1 LVVIAIIGILVAL
14 LLPAIQ
20 AAREAGRRTQCK
32 NNLKQIG
39 LACLNLVDT
48 HKFFPTGGASWDM
61 DIRYYSDNGRP
72 VGPDRQGFGWGF
84 QILPYLEE
92 TAAYNITTNDDILRV
107 VVGGYACPSRRA
119 PKTVWS
125 VFFGKIVA
133 VIDYAG
139 AVPATLMDPSAARP
153 TYYTDRVRN
162 VLPLTTTTI
171 GSVSPS
177 FFGGSNTQACV
188 GCPATP
194 RSPPNNAVYDG
205 VIVRSP
211 WQYLSGGTGIGP
223 LKGQWATKVPTPTK
237 PSRITDGLSKTFLIG
252 EKYIRNDNY
261 EAGLQSDD
269 HGWAEGWDA
278 DQMRSAAFPP
288 VQDSD
293 SIGWGPLAGYF
304 EDRGSTQVNNLYNV
318 LHFGAAHSAG
328 IQAVFADGSVH
339 TVNYDIEPVLFNGLA
354 TRAGGETEDS
364 SAAVN

>member
-1 LVVIAIIGILVAL
+1 
-14 LLPAIQ
+14 
-20 AAREAGRRTQCK
+20 
-32 NNLKQIG
+32 
-39 LACLNLVDT
+39 
-48 HKFFPTGGASWDM
+48 M
-61 DIRYYSDNGRP
+61 DIRYYSENGKP

-107 VVGGYACPSRRA
+107 VVGAYACPSRRA

-125 VFFGKIVA
+125 VFFAKIVA
-133 VIDYAG
+133 VTDYAG
-139 AVPATLMDPSAARP
+139 AVPATVMNPSATRP
-153 TYYTDRVRN
+153 AYYTDLVRN
-162 VLPLTTTTI
+162 VLPLTAATI

-177 FFGGSNTQACV
+177 FAGGSSTQPCV

-223 LKGQWATKVPTPTK
+223 LKGQWASKVPMPTK

-293 SIGWGPLAGYF
+293 PIGWGPLAGYF
-304 EDRGSTQVNNLYNV
+304 EDRGSTQVNGLYNV
-318 LHFGAAHSAG
+318 LHFGSAHPGG

-339 TVNYDIEPVLFNGLA
+339 AVSFDIDPVVFNGLT
-354 TRAGGETEDS
+354 TRAGGETNDS
-364 SAAVN
+364 SGAVN